1 MAEEQ
6 DNKSSANLNSNS
18 SGIKTNTF
26 QKGLVKDF
34 NETFVGEG
42 LYTHARNA
50 INNTHDGQIGVIGN
64 EPSNLFCYKF
74 PFTVIGAI
82 YLYDDKWAIF
92 TTDDVDSEIGVFD
105 QSECSYK
112 KVVRSKCLNFKRTNL
127 ITGAYKQR
135 YDCEDV
141 IYWDDGLNPSR
152 YLNITEVPWKENCN
166 VVNGCNICTPIID
179 DLNCEKIK
187 IAPAIVTPCIAVEKG
202 KIAGSLPNGSYQVC
216 LAYTINQVKVTD
228 YLGLT
233 EVQPLF
239 NHQGNASSIEIKINQ
254 IDKNIFEEFELVVL
268 ATINLKTY
276 AKRIGYYSTSQ
287 GIIYLDR
294 WDPEFTTIPLELL
307 PVRNEPIEKTD
318 FTFQL
323 NNYLL
328 RCGTYSK
335 YKFNYQPQANN
346 IVAKWVAVANNKATD
361 WKIGALIGTGT
372 NNQFYEITNLET
384 KKEYGVKVVLKRMF
398 TIIEN
403 KGKQLNEIKV

>member
-64 EPSNLFCYKF
+64 EPSNLLCYKF

-141 IYWDDGLNPSR
+141 I
-152 YLNITEVPWKENCN
+152 
-166 VVNGCNICTPIID
+166 
-179 DLNCEKIK
+179 
-187 IAPAIVTPCIAVEKG
+187 
-202 KIAGSLPNGSYQVC
+202 
-216 LAYTINQVKVTD
+216 
-228 YLGLT
+228 
-233 EVQPLF
+233 
-239 NHQGNASSIEIKINQ
+239 
-254 IDKNIFEEFELVVL
+254 
-268 ATINLKTY
+268 
-276 AKRIGYYSTSQ
+276 
-287 GIIYLDR
+287 
-294 WDPEFTTIPLELL
+294 
-307 PVRNEPIEKTD
+307 
-318 FTFQL
+318 
-323 NNYLL
+323 
-328 RCGTYSK
+328 
-335 YKFNYQPQANN
+335 
-346 IVAKWVAVANNKATD
+346 
-361 WKIGALIGTGT
+361 
-372 NNQFYEITNLET
+372 
-384 KKEYGVKVVLKRMF
+384 
-398 TIIEN
+398 
-403 KGKQLNEIKV
+403 